1 MRKRVTIQDIA
12 DALGISRNTV
22 SKAIN
27 NSDGLADAT
36 RERILQKATEMG
48 YKQFSYI
55 TMVTHNLEQHENG
68 GESKEKKSA
77 FSFYDVPPE
86 ALENNKTKEIALFT
100 RGFLG
105 SSHFATTM
113 LDKFQRELSQLGYPM
128 TLHRL
133 TSEEIRGFHL
143 PPTFNRERT
152 SGIMCVEIFDYNY
165 AQMLCDLELP
175 ILFVDGPVE
184 HMENP
189 LPTDLLLMDNSQAIT
204 RFVKDMLSHGIT
216 EIGFTGYAVHCCSFM
231 ERYLAFRNAM
241 FLYGG
246 TIREEFCII
255 GSPDNKRYPRQE
267 DYRRYLKEELS
278 RLDHLPQVF
287 ICTND
292 FNAMDML
299 FVCRELGISVPEDVM
314 ICGFDDAPESKVIS
328 PSLTTIHIH
337 SQIMGLS
344 AVQMLMARIKE
355 PNLNFRTVH
364 TESTLIYRESA
375 SFQDESSLI

>member
-1 MRKRVTIQDIA
+1 MGKRVTIQDIA

-55 TMVTHNLEQHENG
+55 TMVTQNLEQHESNVDQ
-68 GESKEKKSA
+68 KEKKSA
-77 FSFYDVPPE
+77 FAFYDLSPE
-86 ALENNKTKEIALFT
+86 TLEADKTKEIALFT

-105 SSHFATTM
+105 SSHFSTTM
-113 LDKFQRELSQLGYPM
+113 LDKFQRELSQMGYSM

-133 TSEEIRGFHL
+133 TSEEIRSFRL

-152 SGIMCVEIFDYNY
+152 SGIMCVEVFNYDY
-165 AQMLCDLELP
+165 ARMLCDLQLP
-175 ILFVDGPVE
+175 ILFVDAPME
-184 HMENP
+184 HMEKP
-189 LPTDLLLMDNSQAIT
+189 LPTDLLMMDNFGGIT
-204 RFVKDMLSHGIT
+204 QFVRDVLRHGIK
-216 EIGFTGYAVHCCSFM
+216 EIGFIGHAVHCCSFM

-241 FLYGG
+241 FLCGG
-246 TIREEFCII
+246 TIQEKFCIT
-255 GSPDNKRYPRQE
+255 GSPENQRYPIKE
-267 DYRRYLKEELS
+267 EYRRYLKEQISQME
-278 RLDHLPQVF
+278 HLPQAF
-287 ICTND
+287 ICAND
-292 FNAMDML
+292 FIALDVL
-299 FVCRELGISVPEDVM
+299 AACKDLGISVPKDVM

-344 AVQMLMARIKE
+344 AIQLLMARIKE
-355 PNLNFRTVH
+355 PDLNFRTVH
-364 TESTLIYRESA
+364 TECNLIYRESA
-375 SFQDESSLI
+375 EIK

>member
-55 TMVTHNLEQHENG
+55 TMVAQNLEQYENTG
-68 GESKEKKSA
+68 DSKDKKSA
-77 FSFYDVPPE
+77 FAFYNTSSE
-86 ALENNKTKEIALFT
+86 GLENDKTKEIALFT

-113 LDKFQRELSQLGYPM
+113 LDKFQRELSQLGYSM

-133 TSEEIRGFHL
+133 TSEEIHGFRL

-152 SGIMCVEIFDYNY
+152 SGIMCVEIFNYDY
-165 AQMLCDLELP
+165 ARMLCDLGLP
-175 ILFVDGPVE
+175 ILFVDAPAE

-189 LPTDLLLMDNSQAIT
+189 LPTDLLLMNNSQAIT
-204 RFVKDMLSHGIT
+204 QFVKDMLSQGIT
-216 EIGFTGYAVHCCSFM
+216 EIGFVGHAVHCCSFM
-231 ERYLAFRNAM
+231 ERYLAFRNSM
-241 FLYGG
+241 FLCGG
-246 TIREEFCII
+246 TIHEEFCII

-267 DYRRYLKEELS
+267 DYRRYLKEEFS

-292 FNAMDML
+292 FNAIDVL
-299 FVCRELGISVPEDVM
+299 TVCKEMGISVPEEIM